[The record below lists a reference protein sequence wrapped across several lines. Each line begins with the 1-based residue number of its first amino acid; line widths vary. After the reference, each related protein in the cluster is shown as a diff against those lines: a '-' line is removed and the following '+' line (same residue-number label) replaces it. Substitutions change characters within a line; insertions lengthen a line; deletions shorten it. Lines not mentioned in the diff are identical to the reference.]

1 MLRTC
6 LRKMIP
12 LFAVAVLILKTAPAA
27 ADINIWFSG
36 SIEQTD
42 ISGRQGSVVEPL
54 TGPDDS
60 EFALTGISSKERSD
74 EPCWVS
80 MVAKSIL
87 NGGLAT
93 RSADKCG
100 SKGPKPK
107 SQLTTNVALTTSQT
121 YLSGVQVCMNRAETK
136 IKGWKIYTTAFSFG
150 DNKITVLESLELM
163 GGPRRNCRHWKSVE
177 KCPVGLVAVAAELH
191 FLDSGK
197 RHSWS
202 GIRLK
207 CRDLRRI
214 TKFTLG
220 PGEPEDNKRGLSEP
234 VSMSH
239 THPDGVSETRQF
251 LYSTPTD
258 FLYSANRK
266 VNLWLVLHGQGQQ
279 PDEIHEFFDKIPLS
293 APTVL
298 VYPASL
304 ITDNYN
310 VTHAT
315 VDTEQRIDQKW
326 RQPRLPVQAR
336 DPNAFR
342 DVVFIEHLLQKLLRR
357 NPQLD
362 PGRVYVTGF
371 SSGAGMSWT
380 MLCYRS
386 ELFRGFAMYS
396 GALKAG
402 RERGGCG
409 DGQISSFADRR
420 TGYEILTGRV
430 PDRYGRQSLSDGS
443 NVSSAFPTKAVF
455 YTHGTEDGLEYTG
468 VSGCYDRQ
476 ECRPQDDPQYSMDP
490 DGDVHRDDKSTFK
503 WLLRRHGLAMPKGKV
518 VPDEQPDSGQD
529 QVRTIRFL
537 AQGTPTD
544 NDAGAPVLWYRV
556 DGGGH
561 FMSAVDRGGGD
572 MASKDYDVS
581 LHTQRFF
588 HNHAGMRK

>member
-1 MLRTC
+1 MRGTC
-6 LRKMIP
+6 LKFLLGM
-12 LFAVAVLILKTAPAA
+12 FATAVAILETDPTVAEMK
-27 ADINIWFSG
+27 IWLSG
-36 SIEQTD
+36 SIEETD
-42 ISGRQGSVVEPL
+42 ISGKKGSVVDSL
-54 TGPDDS
+54 AGPNDS
-60 EFALTGISSKERSD
+60 EFALAGISSKERSD

-87 NGGLAT
+87 SGGLAT
-93 RSADKCG
+93 RSANRCG
-100 SKGPKPK
+100 GKGPKQK
-107 SQLTTNVALTTSQT
+107 SQLTTNVALTTTQT

-136 IKGWKIYTTAFSFG
+136 VKGWKIYTSSFNFDGNRIAAF
-150 DNKITVLESLELM
+150 ESPVVV
-163 GGPRRNCRHWKSVE
+163 GGPRPNCKHWKSVE
-177 KCPVGLVAVAAELH
+177 RCPGGFVAVAAELH
-191 FLDSGK
+191 FLDSGR

-214 TKFTLG
+214 TKFTLT
-220 PGEPEDNKRGLSEP
+220 PNETEDNKRGLSEP

-239 THPDGVSETRQF
+239 THPDDVSETRQF
-251 LYSTPTD
+251 LYSTPKD
-258 FLYSANRK
+258 FLYSANRR
-266 VNLWLVLHGQGQQ
+266 VNLWFVLHGQGEP
-279 PDEIHEFFDKIPLS
+279 PDRMHEFFDEIPFS

-304 ITDNYN
+304 ITDNFN
-310 VTHAT
+310 ATHNS
-315 VDTEQRIDQKW
+315 VDEGQGIDHRW
-326 RQPRLPVQAR
+326 RQPRLPVQAH

-342 DVVFIEHLLQKLLRR
+342 DVVFIEHLIQKLLRQ

-362 PGRVYVTGF
+362 PRRVYVTGF

-409 DGQISSFADRR
+409 DGQIASFADRR

-430 PDRYGRQSLSDGS
+430 PDRYGRQSLSAGS
-443 NVSSAFPTKAVF
+443 SFSSAFTTKAVF
-455 YTHGTEDGLEYTG
+455 YAHGTEDGLDYTG
-468 VSGCYDRQ
+468 VSGCYDRGECLPQ
-476 ECRPQDDPQYSMDP
+476 EDPQYSMDP

-503 WLLRRHGLAMPKGKV
+503 WLLRRHGLAMPQGKV
-518 VPDEQPDSGQD
+518 VRDERPNSGRD
-529 QVRTIRFL
+529 EVRTIRFL
-537 AQGTPTD
+537 AQGTPSD
-544 NDAGAPVLWYRV
+544 KDAGAPVLWYRM

-572 MASKDYDVS
+572 AASKDYDVS
-581 LHTQRFF
+581 VHTQRFF
-588 HNHAGMRK
+588 ENHAGMRK